1 MPEFILPCSYWS
13 TCWVPAL
20 DTRYISPSKEKIF
33 VIVFNRKRILSPPHE
48 YQCMERAYTF
58 SFPISVSLCLSF
70 PLSPFKIISWIFLK
84 FVFLMFRKENQFL
97 LGVPSINC
105 VCQPALRVFPLPL
118 SVTIYRLSPRKKKT
132 LVADKGCLENI
143 VRSLY
148 FHSFLCG
155 DEREPVCSQDA
166 VRVYTSMR
174 AQLFRFVY
182 HNISDHRVQ
191 SSENFL
197 SLRIG

>member
-1 MPEFILPCSYWS
+1 
-13 TCWVPAL
+13 
-20 DTRYISPSKEKIF
+20 
-33 VIVFNRKRILSPPHE
+33 
-48 YQCMERAYTF
+48 MERAYTF

-70 PLSPFKIISWIFLK
+70 PLSPFKLISWIFLK

-105 VCQPALRVFPLPL
+105 VCHPALRVFPLPL

-132 LVADKGCLENI
+132 LVADKGRLVNI
-143 VRSLY
+143 VLY
-148 FHSFLCG
+148 FHSFLSG

-174 AQLFRFVY
+174 AQLWFVY

-197 SLRIG
+197 SLRIGQYLPACTNVNIPPRL